1 MIRERVS
8 LWLYVW
14 MFIKQMFNMMEV
26 LTKIK
31 LRIEV
36 RGYLQNKVLIGYT
49 WSPIASKET
58 LNYFMV
64 DSSKHKEILH
74 QLYLIEKYYRKT
86 LRIEYLWSWSVDMQT
101 VFQNIQ
107 VNLKELWCYWNLCI
121 ELITLWSYLLMS

>member
-1 MIRERVS
+1 
-8 LWLYVW
+8 

-74 QLYLIEKYYRKT
+74 QLYLIEKILQENFKNG
-86 LRIEYLWSWSVDMQT
+86 
-101 VFQNIQ
+101 VF
-107 VNLKELWCYWNLCI
+107 VKLVSRYADCFPKY
-121 ELITLWSYLLMS
+121 SS